1 MIRLLE
7 SLRQL
12 KLLSKHYVKE
22 YQYIAKIFQLEFFLK
37 SNYEIIYETYGAMTA
52 TEDYILAKPIE
63 QKNGNANT
71 EE

>member
-22 YQYIAKIFQLEFFLK
+22 YQYIAKIFQLEFFFEK
-37 SNYEIIYETYGAMTA
+37 QAWF
-52 TEDYILAKPIE
+52 IE
-63 QKNGNANT
+63 ENCLFRHRVSF
-71 EE
+71 